1 MWFISDWKRHCVIME
16 ISCGLRI
23 IAAGVGEAGAA
34 NWCLP
39 GGSSVWRLG
48 PPEPPESNAC
58 LDSSSSAYPVQVWQM
73 SLIKFLSGY

>member
-1 MWFISDWKRHCVIME
+1 MIME

-58 LDSSSSAYPVQVWQM
+58 LDSSSSA
-73 SLIKFLSGY
+73 